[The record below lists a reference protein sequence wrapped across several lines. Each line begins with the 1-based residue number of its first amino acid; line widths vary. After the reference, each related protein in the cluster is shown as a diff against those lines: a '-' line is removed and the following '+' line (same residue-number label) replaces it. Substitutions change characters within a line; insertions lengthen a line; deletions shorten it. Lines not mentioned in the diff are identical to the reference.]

1 MKELKTFWTW
11 SDKHERVRLD
21 VKEKLGLA
29 WLKGGIYMQYN
40 FIFLC
45 CRSRFPLVCAII
57 DDEKYIS
64 VIARS
69 SIHSYIILS
78 RIIIASFFSWKSTM
92 NWRFTSSSF
101 LTLSL
106 SLTYL
111 LTSSIDIDCRL
122 FTVPNKQIA
131 QVNAKII
138 KEFFFVKWH

>member
-78 RIIIASFFSWKSTM
+78 RIIIASLFFVKKY
-92 NWRFTSSSF
+92 NELAVHLFF
-101 LTLSL
+101 LSH
-106 SLTYL
+106 SLTYSHHPSTLIAGYL
-111 LTSSIDIDCRL
+111 LYRTSKLHKLMR
-122 FTVPNKQIA
+122 K
-131 QVNAKII
+131 
-138 KEFFFVKWH
+138 